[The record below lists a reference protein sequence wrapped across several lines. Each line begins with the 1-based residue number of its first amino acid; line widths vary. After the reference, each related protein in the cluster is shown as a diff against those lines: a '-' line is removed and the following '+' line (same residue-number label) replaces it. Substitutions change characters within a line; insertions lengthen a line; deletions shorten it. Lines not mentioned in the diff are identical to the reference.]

1 MEYAS
6 LVVVCLILSIV
17 AVLFYSIFRFFKNN
31 NGNSY
36 SYEEIIDENGN
47 TITKVIDNNPESK

>member
-6 LVVVCLILSIV
+6 LVVVCLVLSIV

-36 SYEEIIDENGN
+36 SYEETIDENGT
-47 TITKVIDNNPESK
+47 TIIKVIDNNPESK

>member
-6 LVVVCLILSIV
+6 LVVVCLVLPIV
-17 AVLFYSIFRFFKNN
+17 ALLFHSIFRLFKNS

-36 SYEEIIDENGN
+36 SYEETIDENGN
-47 TITKVIDNNPESK
+47 TITKVVDNNPEST